1 MECKVCSGD
10 TVPHASAAILQGK
23 YTISYYH
30 CPICGF
36 VQTETPYWLA
46 EAYASAI
53 DASDTGL
60 VRRSL
65 QCSIVTRDIIRAG
78 YDPAGR
84 FLDWGAGYGLFVR
97 LMRDQQFAFDYYDP
111 YCQNLF
117 AREFVA
123 DLNAEA
129 NYELLTALEVTE
141 HFIFPRQE
149 FQKLTGIA
157 PAILFTTELVP
168 GNPPPQPTDWWYYAL
183 HSGQHISFYSLQS
196 LVVLAKQLG
205 MSLYSDKVRVHLLT
219 AKQFAPPRLSKI
231 C

>member
-1 MECKVCSGD
+1 MDCKICSSQ
-10 TVPHASAAILQGK
+10 TVPHATAAILKGK
-23 YTISYYH
+23 YTINYFH
-30 CPICGF
+30 CPVCGF

-65 QCSIVTRDIIRAG
+65 QCSIVARDIIRAG
-78 YDPAGR
+78 FAQNGR
-84 FLDWGAGYGLFVR
+84 FLDWGAGYGLLVR
-97 LMRDQQFAFDYYDP
+97 LMRDQQYAFDYYDP

-123 DLNAEA
+123 DLSAGV
-129 NYELLTALEVTE
+129 NYELLTAIEVAE

-149 FQKLTGIA
+149 FQKLAGIA
-157 PAILFTTELVP
+157 PSILFTTDLIPVT
-168 GNPPPQPTDWWYYAL
+168 PPPQPTEWWYYAL
-183 HSGQHISFYSLQS
+183 QSGQHISFYSLKA

-205 MSLYSDKVRVHLLT
+205 MSLYSDKVRLHLLT
-219 AKQFAPPRLSKI
+219 QKQIAPPRLSKI